1 MLLIYIQKPTPRIS
15 YTFRQIFT
23 EILGMEFKFT
33 SKIEDFIAHDGM
45 KFSYGKESRGN
56 ELFVKS
62 ASLLWD
68 QGIENQKIKVESWG
82 DSPCFF
88 KTSETSDLPFDI
100 FAASFYLLSRY
111 EEYLPHNN
119 DRFNRYPAAESLA
132 FKNDFLKKPVVDI
145 WAFKFKRE
153 LQKRFSGEGKPVR
166 KVINK
171 NVLAV
176 GEVYKYKKKGSIRT
190 VGASL
195 RDFFQFN
202 ITGLIERIR
211 VLLFLKKDPYDVYE
225 QLISFAKRE
234 KISWL
239 FMFQLSNYSI
249 YSKNISYNKTNYH
262 ALIKSMG
269 DYGDLGL
276 LAGLEAIQNFDT
288 LKTEKKRWESIV
300 NRPLKMILNNKY
312 DLHLPEVYNN
322 FDKLEIERD
331 FSMGFVDEIGFRAGT
346 GTPFLFYDIQ
356 LERILPLV
364 METPVFNSRLM
375 KEHSY
380 FKVKTNLEE
389 VREEIEAIGGTIT
402 LIFQNSDF
410 YYFGEKCNQI
420 LTKMNHSNE

>member
-1 MLLIYIQKPTPRIS
+1 
-15 YTFRQIFT
+15 
-23 EILGMEFKFT
+23 
-33 SKIEDFIAHDGM
+33 
-45 KFSYGKESRGN
+45 
-56 ELFVKS
+56 
-62 ASLLWD
+62 
-68 QGIENQKIKVESWG
+68 
-82 DSPCFF
+82 
-88 KTSETSDLPFDI
+88 
-100 FAASFYLLSRY
+100 
-111 EEYLPHNN
+111 
-119 DRFNRYPAAESLA
+119 
-132 FKNDFLKKPVVDI
+132 
-145 WAFKFKRE
+145 
-153 LQKRFSGEGKPVR
+153 
-166 KVINK
+166 
-171 NVLAV
+171 
-176 GEVYKYKKKGSIRT
+176 
-190 VGASL
+190 
-195 RDFFQFN
+195 
-202 ITGLIERIR
+202 
-211 VLLFLKKDPYDVYE
+211 
-225 QLISFAKRE
+225 
-234 KISWL
+234 
-239 FMFQLSNYSI
+239 
-249 YSKNISYNKTNYH
+249 
-262 ALIKSMG
+262 MG

-331 FSMGFVDEIGFRAGT
+331 FSMGFVDAIGFRAGT
-346 GTPFLFYDIQ
+346 CTPFLFYDIQ